1 MAAVW
6 RFPVARTRSESTNP
20 IDALMEEA
28 SRSLVHRHYFDAERH
43 CMDALRMAFASQD
56 FERMARIVL
65 PLEEARRQKRD
76 LAYDAGNI
84 TVVGDEIPAGKKL
97 VPGCYL
103 ICPPRVGLDGRLLRE
118 EADKKKVPTI
128 IVTREPTTREG
139 LWPIVALGPVT
150 VRLKVPPP
158 IDIHAGHRK
167 SSQVASFAEHAP
179 HPEKELSGKS
189 PKPPR
194 IPAGKKAVTPPV
206 VPEIHG
212 LNEASAPTREW
223 FLHACEALGDAAI
236 ASADPGMDPL
246 MRVDALL
253 KRLEA
258 HPDHEKLHQVLG
270 EACRD
275 AVIEVARAAQTRR
288 PGNGPVRA
296 NVPEDM
302 DDFDL

>member
-1 MAAVW
+1 
-6 RFPVARTRSESTNP
+6 
-20 IDALMEEA
+20 
-28 SRSLVHRHYFDAERH
+28 
-43 CMDALRMAFASQD
+43 MDALRMAFASQD

-76 LAYDAGNI
+76 LAFDAGHV
-84 TVVGDEIPAGKKL
+84 TVIESEIPTGKRL

-103 ICPPRVGLDGRLLRE
+103 VCPPRVGLDGRLLRE
-118 EADKKKVPTI
+118 EADKRKIPTI

-158 IDIHAGHRK
+158 VELHPEHRK
-167 SSQVASFAEHAP
+167 HGDADSPGTKGGKGAKGTRKSVKLAASVEAGAHHVPAP
-179 HPEKELSGKS
+179 P
-189 PKPPR
+189 
-194 IPAGKKAVTPPV
+194 
-206 VPEIHG
+206 
-212 LNEASAPTREW
+212 REW

-236 ASADPGMDPL
+236 ASVDSEMDPL

-253 KRLEA
+253 KRIEA

-270 EACRD
+270 EACRN
-275 AVIEVARAAQTRR
+275 AVAEVVRLAKARRQGATPARS
-288 PGNGPVRA
+288 NE
-296 NVPEDM
+296 PEDM

>member
-1 MAAVW
+1 L
-6 RFPVARTRSESTNP
+6 ARTRTELTNP
-20 IDALMEEA
+20 IDVLMEAA
-28 SRSLVHRHYFDAERH
+28 SKALVHRQYFDAEH
-43 CMDALRMAFASQD
+43 GCMDALRMAFASQD
-56 FERMARIVL
+56 YERMSRIVL

-76 LAYDAGNI
+76 MAFDAGRVTIVENEMP
-84 TVVGDEIPAGKKL
+84 TGKKL

-118 EADKKKVPTI
+118 EADKMNVPTI

-150 VRLKVPPP
+150 VRLKIPPP
-158 IDIHAGHRK
+158 VAVHAGHGMKNSGEK
-167 SSQVASFAEHAP
+167 SVSTKRAAKGSKKVS
-179 HPEKELSGKS
+179 S
-189 PKPPR
+189 KPPSPTDTER
-194 IPAGKKAVTPPV
+194 AGQADGV
-206 VPEIHG
+206 
-212 LNEASAPTREW
+212 PTREW

-236 ASADPGMDPL
+236 ASVDPEMDVL

-270 EACRD
+270 DCCREA
-275 AVIEVARAAQTRR
+275 AVEVVRAAQSRR
-288 PGNGPVRA
+288 PVSTAARTND
-296 NVPEDM
+296 PEDM

>member
-1 MAAVW
+1 
-6 RFPVARTRSESTNP
+6 
-20 IDALMEEA
+20 MEEA
-28 SRSLVHRHYFDAERH
+28 STALVQRHYFDAERR

-76 LAYDAGNI
+76 LAFDAGHV
-84 TVVGDEIPAGKKL
+84 TVIDGDIPTGRKL

-103 ICPPRVGLDGRLLRE
+103 VCPPRVGLDGRLLRE
-118 EADKKKVPTI
+118 EADKRKIPTI

-158 IDIHAGHRK
+158 VDVHAGHRK
-167 SSQVASFAEHAP
+167 SDSEAQWDAA
-179 HPEKELSGKS
+179 PEKDVTGK
-189 PKPPR
+189 PAKGTR
-194 IPAGKKAVTPPV
+194 GGAGKKTPKQPIPPETHTHHVT
-206 VPEIHG
+206 I
-212 LNEASAPTREW
+212 PTREW
-223 FLHACEALGDAAI
+223 FLHAGEALGDAAI
-236 ASADPGMDPL
+236 ASVDQEMDPL

-270 EACRD
+270 ESCRV
-275 AVIEVARAAQTRR
+275 AVAEVVRAALLRR
-288 PGNGPVRA
+288 PGFTPVRS
-296 NVPEDM
+296 NEPEDM